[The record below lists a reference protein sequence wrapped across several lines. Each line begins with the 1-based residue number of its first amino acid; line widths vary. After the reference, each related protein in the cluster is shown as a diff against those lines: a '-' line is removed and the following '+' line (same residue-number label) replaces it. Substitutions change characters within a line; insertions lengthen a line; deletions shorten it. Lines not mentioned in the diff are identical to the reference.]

1 MRSKIPWPATYPCFT
16 YVEIGR
22 QLKDHQRQTW
32 TFQRTFR
39 AHRTV
44 ASTPPGA
51 RYWWGSGGL
60 NRNMTI
66 PRQLSLGEIVG
77 KKREKPSRS
86 PVRCHQAV
94 QGENGT

>member
-22 QLKDHQRQTW
+22 QPKDHQRQTW

-44 ASTPPGA
+44 AST
-51 RYWWGSGGL
+51 RSGWL
-60 NRNMTI
+60 
-66 PRQLSLGEIVG
+66 PDVG
-77 KKREKPSRS
+77 CRCNTEAPSF
-86 PVRCHQAV
+86 
-94 QGENGT
+94 EGTSVLPICYQKVV